1 MDNPA
6 CPLCHFH
13 GTKLFHT
20 DKKREFFLCEDCGL
34 VSVPKRYHLSEE
46 EEMSRYDLHE
56 NTIDNKGYLNFL
68 NRFYKVISNIVS
80 KESTGLDFGSG
91 PEPVLAELFTERGYN
106 ISVYD
111 VYYAP
116 DRSVLNKKYDFIT
129 IVEVLEHLKNP
140 EKELRML
147 WDCLNPGGVI
157 GIMTKFLPLKKSK
170 FSSWSYKNDTTHI
183 CFYSEAVFRWI
194 SKQINSKLVFPVD
207 DIVLMYKTK

>member
-1 MDNPA
+1 
-6 CPLCHFH
+6 
-13 GTKLFHT
+13 
-20 DKKREFFLCEDCGL
+20 
-34 VSVPKRYHLSEE
+34 LSGE

-68 NRFYKVISNIVS
+68 DRFYKVISNIVS
-80 KESTGLDFGSG
+80 KGSTGLDFGSG
-91 PEPVLAELFTERGYN
+91 PAPVLAGLFIKRGYN

-140 EKELRML
+140 GKELRML

-157 GIMTKFLPLKKSK
+157 GIMTKFLPVKKDE
-170 FSSWSYKNDTTHI
+170 FSSWSYKNDQTHI
-183 CFYSEAVFRWI
+183 CFYSEMVFSWI
-194 SKQINSKLVFPVD
+194 SNQFNSKLVFPAD
-207 DIVLMYKTK
+207 DIVLMFKAK